1 MPYSSS
7 VVGGGNPGQA
17 SEEEQLSDGSTLVVP
32 GYAISAREM
41 QAKIEQW
48 PLGGSVREMT
58 SLGQTSALSRTK

>member
-17 SEEEQLSDGSTLVVP
+17 SEEQLSDGSTLVVP

-48 PLGGSVREMT
+48 PLGGSVREMA
-58 SLGQTSALSRTK
+58 SLQGANKRSLTH

>member
-17 SEEEQLSDGSTLVVP
+17 SEEQLSDGSTLVVP

-48 PLGGSVREMT
+48 PLGGSVREMA

>member
-1 MPYSSS
+1 VPYSSS

-17 SEEEQLSDGSTLVVP
+17 SEEQLSDGSTLVVP

-48 PLGGSVREMT
+48 PLGGSVREMA
-58 SLGQTSALSRTK
+58 SLQGANKRSLTH